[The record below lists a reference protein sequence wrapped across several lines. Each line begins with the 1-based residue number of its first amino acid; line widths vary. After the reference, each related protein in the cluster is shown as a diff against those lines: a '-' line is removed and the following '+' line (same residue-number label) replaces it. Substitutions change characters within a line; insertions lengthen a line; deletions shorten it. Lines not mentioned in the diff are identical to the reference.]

1 MCLLVEMVFVNF
13 CYIFA
18 YKAVDF
24 AGWTEFEDRRLSE
37 IVYRE
42 KGNFPLAIDDIASSE
57 EL

>member
-1 MCLLVEMVFVNF
+1 MVFVNF